1 MSLILWCPDQT
12 LCRCQTSS
20 FSLSRFWPVCCCFFF
35 FLLCLSTEKRRV
47 RQAARP
53 RIQSAK
59 LPDALIQDGPP
70 RASMDPQL
78 LGAKAGFTD
87 TVSALLARD
96 IYTICLHAA
105 QHSFFPPSL
114 SLLLS
119 LLTYAIWWARSLQ
132 CSQRIRLLEREGFP
146 SESRTSNPAS
156 EPSSC
161 ACHQPILLY
170 VSAARWNYVNINWFI
185 YQTSSS
191 TCSPGLRF
199 LNLRIVI

>member
-20 FSLSRFWPVCCCFFF
+20 FSLSRFWPVCCFFF
-35 FLLCLSTEKRRV
+35 FFAVFEHWETACKASSKTQNSICQTARCFDPRWPPESQHGSTASRSQGWIHRHCVSTACQGYLHHLS
-47 RQAARP
+47 
-53 RIQSAK
+53 S
-59 LPDALIQDGPP
+59 
-70 RASMDPQL
+70 
-78 LGAKAGFTD
+78 
-87 TVSALLARD
+87 
-96 IYTICLHAA
+96 A

-156 EPSSC
+156 EPSSR

-170 VSAARWNYVNINWFI
+170 VSAARWNYVRFI